1 MGTAHAEVVD
11 ISSDSVQRVYINAC
25 YSISCFWGETIL
37 SNEITLCYMGANHP
51 LGVLTPFLDSAQPM
65 SISCLMC
72 PVIDKSALLPLVTN
86 ASLGP
91 SFKFNS
97 HFRCWAACGVRW
109 STVFMSLAVM
119 DDLFFVYMR

>member
-11 ISSDSVQRVYINAC
+11 ISSDSVRKYINA
-25 YSISCFWGETIL
+25 ISCFWGETIL
-37 SNEITLCYMGANHP
+37 SKEITLCCTGANHP
-51 LGVLTPFLDSAQPM
+51 LGVLLTPFLDSAQPM

-109 STVFMSLAVM
+109 STVFMSLALM